1 MSCLMA
7 CGRNEIVEPTN
18 STTAQIVQPSARV
31 LAFGDSLTAG
41 KDLPD
46 PDQEAYPAALE
57 RLLRARGFSV
67 TVSNGGRSGD
77 TTFDALARLDYH
89 LADRP
94 DMVIVALGSNDT
106 FQGKRL
112 ADIEKNLDA
121 VVSRIRAKGARVVL
135 CGMRTFPNLGPEYA
149 GGYEAVFRRVA
160 RKHRVPL
167 VPFLLEG
174 VAGDPALNLADGIHP
189 NAQGHERMAQNLLP
203 AVLEVLKEAQ
213 KS

>member
-1 MSCLMA
+1 MSCLIA
-7 CGRNEIVEPTN
+7 CGRNESVKPKN
-18 STTAQIVQPSARV
+18 PTTAQIVQPSARI

-57 RLLRARGFSV
+57 RLLRERGFSV
-67 TVSNGGRSGD
+67 SVSNGGRSGD

-94 DMVIVALGSNDT
+94 DIVIVALGSNDT

-112 ADIEKNLDA
+112 ADIETNLEA
-121 VVSRIRAKGARVVL
+121 VVSRVRATGARAIL
-135 CGMRTFPNLGPEYA
+135 CGMKTFPNLGPEYA
-149 GGYEAVFRRVA
+149 DGYEAVFRRLA
-160 RKHRVPL
+160 EKHRVPL

-174 VAGDPALNLADGIHP
+174 VAGNPSLNLADGIHP

-203 AVLEVLKEAQ
+203 AVLKALKEL
-213 KS
+213 KKP